1 MLDKEKESKIGN
13 GFILFGNDGLFLE
26 MSESL
31 NFLVLNFKLF
41 VFKIFW
47 RNVRDLFIKFLDYF
61 L

>member
-1 MLDKEKESKIGN
+1 MLYKEKESKIGN

>member
-1 MLDKEKESKIGN
+1 MLNKEKESKIGN